1 MDRGLLN
8 EELEKENQRLKALK
22 EKASSNKNTDAIKSL
37 SAAEEEHDQKEI
49 KMLIRAAENEEDDTD
64 RQAKHEIIELR
75 KDLDQIE
82 DDLQWPLLEQEARAL
97 ITNMRDILTRVG
109 DSQMSQ
115 KSEELIGQLEAAL
128 ADKDSSLVR
137 LYLQELNNL
146 QFTIFAEQ
154 PGFWM
159 HLFNNFRENP
169 DTPFID
175 KSRAEK
181 LLREGEAAIKKN
193 NVDKL
198 KMIVA
203 QLFALL
209 PREQAALLTRGFGST
224 LMK

>member
-1 MDRGLLN
+1 MDRELLN
-8 EELEKENQRLKALK
+8 EELEKENQRLKVLK
-22 EKASSNKNTDAIKSL
+22 KQAASNKNSVAKKSL
-37 SAAEEEHDQKEI
+37 SAAEKEHDQKEI
-49 KMLIRAAENEEDDTD
+49 KLLIRAAENEEDDTD
-64 RQAKHEIIELR
+64 RQAEHEIIELR

-82 DDLQWPLLEQEARAL
+82 DDLQWPLLEQEARGL
-97 ITNMRDILTRVG
+97 ITEMRDILTRVG
-109 DSQMSQ
+109 DSQVAQ

-128 ADKDSSLVR
+128 AEKDISLVR

-159 HLFNNFRENP
+159 HLFNNFRENL

-181 LLREGEAAIKKN
+181 LVREGEAAIKGN
-193 NVDKL
+193 NIDKL
-198 KMIVA
+198 KMIVV

-224 LMK
+224 LMQ